1 MNKVIDTVVCCF
13 CGQMLQVEIPEG
25 ASKAQKARAA
35 LQACTCY
42 GAECAREEAE
52 RIGKAKALVQELFRE
67 EGLPSAEAYIPE
79 PPARSLSEMLC
90 DAVELIAAGA
100 IQGITVVIDSKT
112 KAKLS
117 GSAKGRIKVERSDT
131 EKIVREE

>member
-1 MNKVIDTVVCCF
+1 M
-13 CGQMLQVEIPEG
+13 
-25 ASKAQKARAA
+25 
-35 LQACTCY
+35 
-42 GAECAREEAE
+42 
-52 RIGKAKALVQELFRE
+52 QELFGE

-112 KAKLS
+112 KEKLS